1 MATVN
6 IKEALLQEV
15 NVLPTGYCP
24 EVLDFI
30 TSLKGN
36 RQSVIPETMLLSE
49 EALAEDWDSP
59 EDNEAWAN
67 L

>member
-1 MATVN
+1 MSTVN
-6 IKEALLQEV
+6 IRESLLQEV

-30 TSLKGN
+30 ASLKGN
-36 RQSVIPETMLLSE
+36 RQPAIPDTMLLSE

-59 EDNEAWAN
+59 EDNEAWVN

>member
-1 MATVN
+1 MSTVN
-6 IKEALLQEV
+6 IRESLLQEV
-15 NVLPTGYCP
+15 SVLPTGYCP

-30 TSLKGN
+30 TSLKAN
-36 RQSVIPETMLLSE
+36 RQPAIPDTMLLSE

-59 EDNEAWAN
+59 EDNEAWVN